1 MADEEKVQCGCRRQG
16 CEDSYVAMRCVAG
29 EREEVKIVVARK
41 KILMK
46 RKIEGAE

>member
-1 MADEEKVQCGCRRQG
+1 MALRD
-16 CEDSYVAMRCVAG
+16 

-46 RKIEGAE
+46 EKDRGGRVRGARNRMEK

>member
-1 MADEEKVQCGCRRQG
+1 MALRD
-16 CEDSYVAMRCVAG
+16 

-46 RKIEGAE
+46 RKREGGE